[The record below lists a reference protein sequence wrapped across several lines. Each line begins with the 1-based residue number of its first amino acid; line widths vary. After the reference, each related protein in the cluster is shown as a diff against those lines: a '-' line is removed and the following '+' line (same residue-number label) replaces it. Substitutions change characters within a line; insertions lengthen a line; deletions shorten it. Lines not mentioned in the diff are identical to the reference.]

1 MKIGLIGFG
10 SIGSYVA
17 RRLKGELVWV
27 VDAEPSV
34 ARRMA
39 ALGVRC
45 SLHQKIP
52 EKCKGA
58 ELVVEAASQEA
69 VPLLLE
75 CLPHC
80 DVMVMS
86 VGALADLKLLAKLE
100 KRARE
105 HKRKIYLP
113 SGAIGGLDAI
123 SSIASEA
130 RSVLLETVKPPA
142 SLGRRDRRRTVIF
155 EGSARKAC
163 ALFPKNVNV
172 SATLALAGVGFEKTK
187 VRIVSDPKVKRNTHH
202 VFVKSAAG
210 SMSFAF
216 ENMPSKEN
224 PKTSAL
230 AALSALSR
238 IRKIKSVLQ
247 IG

>member
-10 SIGSYVA
+10 SIGSHIA
-17 RRLKGELVWV
+17 RRLKGEIVWV
-27 VDAEPSV
+27 VDAEPAV
-34 ARRMA
+34 EGKMRA
-39 ALGVRC
+39 AGLRC
-45 SLHQKIP
+45 PLFSSIP
-52 EKCKGA
+52 EKCRGT
-58 ELVVEAASQEA
+58 ELVVEAASQQA

-75 CLPHC
+75 CLTYC

-123 SSIASEA
+123 SSVAGNA
-130 RSVLLETVKPPA
+130 NTVLLETVKPPA
-142 SLGRRDRRRTVIF
+142 SLGRKDKKRTIIF

-163 ALFPKNVNV
+163 KLFPKNVNV

-187 VRIVSDPKVKRNTHH
+187 VMIVSDPKVKRNTHRI
-202 VFVKSAAG
+202 FVKSAAG
-210 SMSFAF
+210 SLSFVF
-216 ENMPSKEN
+216 ENVPSKEN